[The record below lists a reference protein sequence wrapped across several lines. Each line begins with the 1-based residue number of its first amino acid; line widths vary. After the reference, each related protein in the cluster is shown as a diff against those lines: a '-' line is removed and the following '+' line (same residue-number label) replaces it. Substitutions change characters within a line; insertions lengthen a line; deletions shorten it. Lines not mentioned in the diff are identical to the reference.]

1 MPLLAEP
8 EAAVSAVLQRGGT
21 STDAGRETCP
31 GLQEA
36 AAGAKTAC
44 VLICDI
50 TRPVPNGLLLP
61 IVVRQLLAAGVPAT
75 GITVPRSSDGRCYTA
90 CPSPRPPP
98 PRGLTGVAV
107 MKWDRVSAN

>member
-61 IVVRQLLAAGVPAT
+61 IVVRQLLAAGVPAAT
-75 GITVPRSSDGRCYTA
+75 TPATRA
-90 CPSPRPPP
+90 SPP
-98 PRGLTGVAV
+98 T
-107 MKWDRVSAN
+107 SY